1 MTELSSDF
9 FIKLPEEMAK
19 DPLVRKIAERMI
31 NRSNSGIIKY
41 GDTMV
46 TTKMDLKKAIN
57 NTIEELLDAAVY
69 LERAVVEIEKT
80 EVASV
85 YLERAVEIEK
95 IKNGS

>member
-1 MTELSSDF
+1 MTELSTNF
-9 FIKLPEEMAK
+9 LVKLPEETAK

-46 TTKMDLKKAIN
+46 TTKMDLKKALN

-69 LERAVVEIEKT
+69 LERAVAEIDKDAT
-80 EVASV
+80 
-85 YLERAVEIEK
+85 
-95 IKNGS
+95 